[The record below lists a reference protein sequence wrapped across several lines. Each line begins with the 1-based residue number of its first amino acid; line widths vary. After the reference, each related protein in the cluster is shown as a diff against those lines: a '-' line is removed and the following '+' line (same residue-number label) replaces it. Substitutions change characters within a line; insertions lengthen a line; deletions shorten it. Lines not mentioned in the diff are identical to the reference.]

1 MRVLASIFDFLN
13 SHRFT
18 LGISSYLIFG
28 FFALSSLIS
37 FGQNSL
43 QTGLV
48 AWYPFDGNA
57 SDMSGNGNHGTVN
70 GATLSTDRHGQTN
83 KAYQFDGVDDFIDL
97 NNPSILG
104 TTNNFTILAW
114 VNNGTGTIYGEF
126 NAAAGNSRNYFK
138 VSGNYLGLDQ
148 YFPSGGAVSSLEIL
162 ELNQTNSWNLVGYVR
177 AGSSWSFF
185 VHGQLLNSGS
195 NVENYSG
202 STPNLGYIGARAYT
216 YGGYSAGAKDFFT
229 GSIDNVRIYNR
240 ALSAEE
246 VSALYRLESPN
257 HFAELNST
265 VDLEMIHV
273 EPGTFTMGSPLT
285 EAGRGTDETEHNVSL
300 TKEFY
305 LGKYEVTQ
313 AQYEAVM
320 TGNSNGLNPNPSN
333 WPNNPNRPVEKVSW
347 DDIEIFLT
355 RLNDAE
361 YQAGRLPPGWA
372 YTLPTEAQWEYAC
385 RAGTSSTYFWG
396 YSINST
402 NTNYNQNI
410 GQTQDVGEYA
420 PNLWGF
426 YDMHGNVFEWTADLY
441 GSYDLN
447 LVVDPVGP
455 SNGAIR
461 VFRGG
466 SLNNSNYFSRSA
478 KRQYQ
483 SQSYRS
489 ETKGFRLAYV
499 KTNQSPGDLNSTA
512 SLTVLENQPVGS
524 VVGEF
529 NATDLD
535 ANATLTYHL
544 ISGAGDGNNSLFT
557 LDQNGTLKTAVTFDY
572 ETNASFYS
580 IRVQARD
587 EFNATVDGNF
597 TINLLNNSWEDI
609 APSQR
614 FSPNLLNGLQLW
626 LDANH
631 SSALTSSWSDLS
643 GNNNHATRNADP
655 VVVTNAQNGLSLMDY
670 SGTNGQHHSFNRIS
684 DIRTV
689 FWVLKYNA
697 GYWVLLGDTTSYDF
711 HSNGASGIFHSSF
724 AHNGI
729 RTGSS
734 FAINGSA
741 HNIDGAWPQ
750 SLSIISLRTSANVQA
765 SNFSNDRN
773 IGGRFPNARL
783 GELIVFNE
791 ALPDYE
797 MDLVEGYLAHK
808 WGLFSSLD
816 YIHPFYGS
824 VPTVNDYNSSHSSSS
839 SFQADSI
846 PNLSFWLDANDSSTF
861 TLADSNVTQWRDKSG
876 NGHVMDQIVGPG
888 APTRLVANG
897 TGFVSFDG
905 TTSIYTNTHLEDA
918 NYTIFTV
925 SKQTGVTNA
934 RLIASK
940 QSNWALGYFNGKYD
954 SFYLNGW
961 VRQGL
966 NASNTQGHIHVVS
979 ANDADQVNCW
989 VDFLHLVSD
998 SNLAHD
1004 SAYKPGYLNLGGY
1017 GAVERSNGEV
1027 AEILY
1032 FNRVLDT
1039 EERVKIEG
1047 YLAHKWLLSSLL
1059 PVNHYY
1065 KNNPPV
1071 FGLLEENATVTGSVQ
1086 YQGVIPGP
1094 AYVWALDEN
1103 GMKVA
1108 EYVLPDGN
1116 GSYFLSVPKGR
1127 GYDFKTFVDGSQNGY
1142 PTTGEIW
1149 KHYLDWN
1156 SSLGGY
1162 NLLQVDGN
1170 LTGINFSLWD
1180 QDSDNDGFLKWHEHV
1195 AGTQDNNASSTPPL
1209 NFGLLAHWSFD
1220 ETNGTVLH
1228 DLSGNDINGTLHGF
1242 SNPWSPGRVG
1252 GAFRFD
1258 GVDDYISFNGAS
1270 QLDDIRPISFSGWIK
1285 LDQNG
1290 SGYVIAKRSLGTGY
1304 WRIFASDQSKGWLI
1318 RKSTVNVPSVTT
1330 TSPTSYFQWQHI
1342 AMTWN
1347 GLLGG
1352 ENSKI
1357 YLDGTLVGNVTRN
1370 SGSGDLVSD
1379 VGNLFTIG
1387 NRPQNNSSYFK
1398 GWMDD
1403 FRIWER
1409 VVTPNEVQQLY
1420 NGVPDE
1426 NATVSGVVT
1435 DSTTVPG
1442 SVIIWVFDENGNKV
1456 AEQSLPNG
1464 SGAYSFS
1471 LVRGHSY
1478 DVKAFCDGNGNG
1490 SLDPGLGESY
1500 VHWGSWNG
1508 NGFDLLPVD
1517 GNKTGVDITLAWE
1530 PDVDNDGFSLW
1541 QETQAGTSDSNA
1553 SSKPGLDFG
1562 LVAWWKLDDGNGVV
1576 ALDSSVNEYNGTLI
1590 NGPTWVQGKVGGA
1603 LQFDG
1608 LNDHVLLPNAV
1619 LENRN
1624 NQGTI
1629 SLWFNAPSA
1638 NSTGYLFNAVG
1649 TSQPDNRYYIR
1660 FNAGLNGTLGN
1671 PAYDFPA
1678 NTIQPNT
1685 WHFSTMVW
1693 RNSTSDASFYLD
1705 GQLSSHSDSNYQ
1717 LHSHIGKANLGSHM
1731 GVNGWFAGLIDEVRI
1746 YSRALGANEITA
1758 LHALDNTPQDQN
1770 ASVSGTVQYNG
1781 MIPGPAYV
1789 WALDANGT
1797 KVAEQILADGNG
1809 SYSLNVPKG
1818 AGYDFKVFIDG
1829 TGDGNPQ
1836 AYEVWKH
1843 IGDWNSSLGG
1853 FNLTQVDGNLSGIN
1867 FNLFDSDYDSDGFTN
1882 WQEYQAGTNQNDAN
1896 STPGLNFGLVA
1907 WYPFDGNASDMSGNG
1922 NHGTVNGAT
1931 LGTDRHGQTG
1941 MAYDFDGVNDKIIVN
1956 GTWPSGNSSRSVSVW
1971 YKAPSHKGNIFTFG
1985 DGLLQ
1990 KARFSVGLNFNNIHG
2005 SLGFIGQGS
2014 DQIFSVNG
2022 LYDSWNMILLTYD
2035 GLLGNLYLN
2044 GGILSESFNYILE
2057 TNGSMPLII
2066 GSNSLNRNDE
2076 FFLGSIDQVHI
2087 YDRALS
2093 AFEVQTLYQME
2104 KPKEVLTDANFH
2116 NAVNLW
2122 FSDEV
2127 NATATYGH
2135 ISDWNTSAVT
2145 DMSETFKDRANFNED
2160 IGGWDVSSVTKMENM
2175 FNRANDFNQ
2184 DIGNWDTSR
2193 VQKMG
2198 GMFFKAKSFN
2208 QSIGIWVTSSV
2219 ENMGTMFAGAS
2230 AFNKKINDW
2239 NVSSVEGMGY
2249 MFSGATSMNQDFSQW
2264 NISSVNSMTNMFE
2277 NTPALSNEN
2286 KGLIHASFS
2295 LNLNW
2300 SYNWGVYA
2308 NANPIDL
2315 NTTAPLTIVE
2325 GQLIGSLVG
2334 TFSVVDPDVNAS
2346 IHFDLVDGNGSDSN
2360 HEFSLDTNGTLRTAV
2375 VFDYEGEN
2383 SDNDPTLNIRVRARD
2398 EFNASVEQSFM
2409 VLIMD
2414 VNVSHPNL
2422 PVDQNGTIEHNSSIP
2437 DNGLPPTVDQNESLE
2452 NNSTLPITNEPID
2465 GNVGLIDRNNTAGDS
2480 NGTFPIVQVY
2490 RPIPETLDFVADAD
2504 NTYLIRG
2511 RVLTDGGSPILESGV
2526 LVSEDILFRGEMIRL
2541 SSNNFDESPEFS
2553 VMVRNLTPGTT
2564 YYYRAYARNEMGET
2578 LGVRKRLKTP
2588 EEIDPNM
2595 WFANMQ
2601 NIGGGWRS
2609 SDWFGQFQQFP
2620 NVDWI
2625 YHAQLNW
2632 AYVVSDQKGGIW
2644 IWQNGRGWM
2653 WTQKSVW
2660 PYLYRHQTTGW
2671 LYLLKSL
2678 NGNPIFYDYMIG
2690 NYSIAP

>member
-1 MRVLASIFDFLN
+1 MVIKYTAVNIEKHVRVLASIFDFLN

-18 LGISSYLIFG
+18 LGISSCLIFG

-48 AWYPFDGNA
+48 GWYPFDGNA

-104 TTNNFTILAW
+104 TTNNFSILAW

-126 NAAAGNSRNYFK
+126 NAAAGNSRNNFK
-138 VSGNYLGLDQ
+138 ISGNHLGLDQ

-177 AGSSWSFF
+177 AGSNWSFF

-195 NVENYSG
+195 NAENYSG

-240 ALSAEE
+240 ALSNEE
-246 VSALYRLESPN
+246 VSNLYRLESPN
-257 HFAELNST
+257 HFVELNST

-273 EPGTFTMGSPLT
+273 ETGTFRMGSPLT

-361 YQAGRLPPGWA
+361 YQAGRLPPGWS

-420 PNLWGF
+420 PNAWGF

-455 SNGAIR
+455 SNGVNR

-529 NATDLD
+529 NATDPD
-535 ANATLTYHL
+535 ANATLTYQL
-544 ISGAGDGNNSLFT
+544 VSGAGDGNNSLFT

-572 ETNASFYS
+572 ETNASSYS

-587 EFNATVDGNF
+587 EFNATTEGNF

-609 APSQR
+609 AHSQR
-614 FSPNLLNGLQLW
+614 FSPSLLNGLQLW

-729 RTGSS
+729 KTGSS

-741 HNIDGAWPQ
+741 YNIDGAWPQ

-816 YIHPFYGS
+816 YSHPFYGS
-824 VPTVNDYNSSHSSSS
+824 VPTVNDYNSSHSSSGS
-839 SFQADSI
+839 YQADSI

-954 SFYLNGW
+954 SFYFNGW

-1047 YLAHKWLLSSLL
+1047 YLAHKWLLSNLL
-1059 PVNHYY
+1059 PINHYY

-1094 AYVWALDEN
+1094 AYVWALDPN
-1103 GMKVA
+1103 GTKVA
-1108 EYVLPDGN
+1108 EYILPDGN
-1116 GSYFLSVPKGR
+1116 GSFSLCVPKGG
-1127 GYDFKTFVDGSQNGY
+1127 GYDFKAFVDGSQNGY
-1142 PTTGEIW
+1142 PTTGEVW

-1156 SSLGGY
+1156 GTLGGF

-1170 LTGINFSLWD
+1170 MSGINFSLWD
-1180 QDSDNDGFLKWHEHV
+1180 QDADNDGFLKWHEHV

-1228 DLSGNDINGTLHGF
+1228 DSSGNDINGTLHGF

-1304 WRIFASDQSKGWLI
+1304 WRMFASAQSKSWLI
-1318 RKSTVNVPSVTT
+1318 RKSTGNVPSVTT

-1342 AMTWN
+1342 VMTWN

-1352 ENSKI
+1352 TNSKI

-1387 NRPQNNSSYFK
+1387 NRPQNDSSYFK

-1409 VVTPNEVQQLY
+1409 VVTPNEVQQLFT
-1420 NGVPDE
+1420 GVPDE
-1426 NATVSGVVT
+1426 NATISGVVT
-1435 DSTTVPG
+1435 DSTTVTG
-1442 SVIIWVFDENGNKV
+1442 SVIMWVFDENGNKV
-1456 AEQSLPNG
+1456 AEQTLLNEP
-1464 SGAYSFS
+1464 GAYSFS

-1478 DVKAFCDGNGNG
+1478 DIKAYRDGNGNG
-1490 SLDPGLGESY
+1490 SLDPGIGESY
-1500 VHWGSWNG
+1500 AHWGAWNG

-1517 GNKTGVDITLAWE
+1517 GNKTGIDISLTWE
-1530 PDVDNDGFSLW
+1530 PDSDNDGFSLW
-1541 QETQAGTSDSNA
+1541 QETQAGTSDHN
-1553 SSKPGLDFG
+1553 SS
-1562 LVAWWKLDDGNGVV
+1562 
-1576 ALDSSVNEYNGTLI
+1576 
-1590 NGPTWVQGKVGGA
+1590 
-1603 LQFDG
+1603 
-1608 LNDHVLLPNAV
+1608 
-1619 LENRN
+1619 
-1624 NQGTI
+1624 
-1629 SLWFNAPSA
+1629 
-1638 NSTGYLFNAVG
+1638 
-1649 TSQPDNRYYIR
+1649 
-1660 FNAGLNGTLGN
+1660 
-1671 PAYDFPA
+1671 
-1678 NTIQPNT
+1678 
-1685 WHFSTMVW
+1685 
-1693 RNSTSDASFYLD
+1693 
-1705 GQLSSHSDSNYQ
+1705 
-1717 LHSHIGKANLGSHM
+1717 
-1731 GVNGWFAGLIDEVRI
+1731 
-1746 YSRALGANEITA
+1746 SR
-1758 LHALDNTPQDQN
+1758 
-1770 ASVSGTVQYNG
+1770 
-1781 MIPGPAYV
+1781 PGP
-1789 WALDANGT
+1789 
-1797 KVAEQILADGNG
+1797 
-1809 SYSLNVPKG
+1809 
-1818 AGYDFKVFIDG
+1818 
-1829 TGDGNPQ
+1829 
-1836 AYEVWKH
+1836 
-1843 IGDWNSSLGG
+1843 
-1853 FNLTQVDGNLSGIN
+1853 
-1867 FNLFDSDYDSDGFTN
+1867 
-1882 WQEYQAGTNQNDAN
+1882 
-1896 STPGLNFGLVA
+1896 NFGLVA

-1922 NHGTVNGAT
+1922 SHGTVNGVT
-1931 LGTDRHGQTG
+1931 LGADRFGQIG

-1956 GTWPSGNSSRSVSVW
+1956 GSWPNANSSRSVSAW

-2005 SLGFIGQGS
+2005 SLGFIGQGR
-2014 DQIFSVNG
+2014 DQMFSVNG
-2022 LYDSWNMILLTYD
+2022 LYHAWNMILLTYD

-2044 GGILSESFNYILE
+2044 GDVLSESFNYILE

-2076 FFLGSIDQVHI
+2076 FFSGCIDDVRI
-2087 YDRALS
+2087 YNRALS

-2104 KPKEVLTDANFH
+2104 KPKEVLTNANFQP
-2116 NAVNLW
+2116 AVNLW

-2135 ISDWNTSAVT
+2135 IRDWNVSGVTDMSTAFMGRTEFNEDVSRWDVSNVTNMRMMFRVAHSFNQPIGDWNTS
-2145 DMSETFKDRANFNED
+2145 
-2160 IGGWDVSSVTKMENM
+2160 SVTNM
-2175 FNRANDFNQ
+2175 SSMFFEAKSFNQ
-2184 DIGNWDTSR
+2184 QIGNWDTSN
-2193 VQKMG
+2193 VVNMNE
-2198 GMFFKAKSFN
+2198 MFRKAFDFN
-2208 QSIGIWVTSSV
+2208 EPIGS
-2219 ENMGTMFAGAS
+2219 
-2230 AFNKKINDW
+2230 W
-2239 NVSSVEGMGY
+2239 NVSSVIDMQH
-2249 MFSGATSMNQDFSQW
+2249 MFREARAFNQDIGSW
-2264 NISSVNSMTNMFE
+2264 DTSSVTKMQAMFYRAISF
-2277 NTPALSNEN
+2277 N
-2286 KGLIHASFS
+2286 HAIGSWDVSAVTTMDGMFQGS
-2295 LNLNW
+2295 
-2300 SYNWGVYA
+2300 SVYA
-2308 NANPIDL
+2308 NALSNSNKAAIHSAFQTNPNWPYDWGIYANTNPIDL
-2315 NTTAPLTIVE
+2315 NTTAPLAIAE
-2325 GQLIGSLVG
+2325 GQLIGCIVS
-2334 TFSVVDPDVNAS
+2334 TFSVFDPDVNAS
-2346 IHFDLVDGNGSDSN
+2346 ILFTLVDGNGSDSN

-2383 SDNDPTLNIRVRARD
+2383 SDNDPTLHVRVRARD
-2398 EFNASVEQSFM
+2398 EYNASVERSFM
-2409 VLIMD
+2409 VTILD
-2414 VNVSHPNL
+2414 VNDSQPDL
-2422 PVDQNGTIEHNSSIP
+2422 PADHNGSVEANSSIP
-2437 DNGLPPTVDQNESLE
+2437 GNGLPPTVDPNESLE
-2452 NNSTLPITNEPID
+2452 SNSTFPITNKPID
-2465 GNVGLIDRNNTAGDS
+2465 GNDTAGDS
-2480 NGTFPIVQVY
+2480 NVTLPIIQVY
-2490 RPIPETLDFVADAD
+2490 RPIPETLGFVADGN

-2511 RVLTDGGSPILESGV
+2511 RILTDGGSSILESGV

-2541 SSNNFDESPEFS
+2541 SSNKINKSTEFT

-2564 YYYRAYARNEMGET
+2564 YYYRAFARNKMGET
-2578 LGVRKRLKTP
+2578 LGARKRLKTP
-2588 EEIDPNM
+2588 EKIDLSM
-2595 WFANMQ
+2595 WFADMPKM
-2601 NIGGGWRS
+2601 GGGWRS
-2609 SDWFGQFQQFP
+2609 SNWFGSFQQFP
-2620 NVDWI
+2620 KVKWI
-2625 YHAQLNW
+2625 YHSELGW
-2632 AYVVSDQKGGIW
+2632 AYILSDQKDGIW

-2653 WTQKSVW
+2653 WTQRGIW
-2660 PYLYRHQTTGW
+2660 PYLFNHRNLGW
-2671 LYLLKSL
+2671 LYLVKSI
-2678 NGNPIFYDYMIG
+2678 NGNPFFYDFTIG
-2690 NYSIAP
+2690 NYSAAP